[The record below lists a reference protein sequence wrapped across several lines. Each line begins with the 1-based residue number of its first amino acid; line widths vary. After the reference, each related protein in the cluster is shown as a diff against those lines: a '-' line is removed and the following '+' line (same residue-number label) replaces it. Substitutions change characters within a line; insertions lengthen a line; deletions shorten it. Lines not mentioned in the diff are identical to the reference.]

1 MIALVLKYA
10 VFPGNI
16 VEEPKQLL
24 SWANQYRYT
33 IEVFINHP
41 LYLFTYLKN
50 TLLIRGD
57 YYVKTM
63 IGWQL
68 GWLDLNIPDYLV
80 SVFLILMAVSTF
92 RRTYESLQLNSG
104 MRFTLFCFSWISII
118 LIIMGITLTW
128 TPAASP
134 VAEGVQGRY
143 FLPLVLPMLLSMR
156 GKSIT
161 ANEKCD
167 NICICIQLTALI
179 LTASFLITRLL

>member
-1 MIALVLKYA
+1 MYSPSLPPKITAGVSISLIMIALVLKYA

-24 SWANQYRYT
+24 SWTNQYRYT

-68 GWLDLNIPDYLV
+68 G
-80 SVFLILMAVSTF
+80 
-92 RRTYESLQLNSG
+92 
-104 MRFTLFCFSWISII
+104 
-118 LIIMGITLTW
+118 
-128 TPAASP
+128 
-134 VAEGVQGRY
+134 
-143 FLPLVLPMLLSMR
+143 
-156 GKSIT
+156 
-161 ANEKCD
+161 
-167 NICICIQLTALI
+167 
-179 LTASFLITRLL
+179 